1 MRIEKSLLDILN
13 LLDDLPWDYQLYL
26 KTECLSDLQVSALV
40 LNDDDEL
47 ERDEN
52 DEPRYASSKG
62 YIYYLSIADLQ
73 AIKINLAM
81 QKPSWSREDLVIAI
95 DYYHK
100 NDAYVVIC
108 S

>member
-1 MRIEKSLLDILN
+1 MRVERSLLDILN
-13 LLDDLPWDYQLYL
+13 LLDDLPWDHQLYL
-26 KTECLSDLQVSALV
+26 KTECLSDLQVSVLV
-40 LNDDDEL
+40 LNDDEL

-62 YIYYLSIADLQ
+62 YVYYLSIADLQ
-73 AIKINLAM
+73 AIKENLEM
-81 QKPSWSREDLVIAI
+81 QKPSWSREDLVTAI

-100 NDAYVVIC
+100 NDAYFAID

>member
-1 MRIEKSLLDILN
+1 MRVEKSLLEILN
-13 LLDDLPWDYQLYL
+13 LLDDLPWDHQLYL
-26 KTECLSDLQVSALV
+26 KTECLSDFQVSVLV

-62 YIYYLSIADLQ
+62 YAYYLSIADLQ
-73 AIKINLAM
+73 AIKDNLAM
-81 QKPSWSREDLVIAI
+81 KKSSWSREDLVIAI
-95 DYYHK
+95 DYYHE
-100 NDAYVVIC
+100 NDAYFTIG